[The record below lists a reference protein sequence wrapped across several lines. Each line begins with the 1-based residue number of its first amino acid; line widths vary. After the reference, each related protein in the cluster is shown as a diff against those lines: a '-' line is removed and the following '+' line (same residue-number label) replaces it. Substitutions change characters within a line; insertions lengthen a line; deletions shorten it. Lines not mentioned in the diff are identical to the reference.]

1 MAGATSMQDV
11 LSRPIDRTTPLD
23 ILLADRNGYVAVA
36 QRVLKCRARAED
48 VVQEAALR
56 LWQAQPSALHSP
68 AGYVRRMVR
77 NLAID
82 AVRQVS
88 VECRLLAPASA
99 ADDLAS
105 PCACPQARMESCEA
119 LRAVM
124 TRLGTAPARTRR
136 AMLAHRLDGVPQK
149 TIAEELRVSPTLVN
163 FMIRDATALCRQ
175 AVEEPCRPASVAA

>member
-1 MAGATSMQDV
+1 MQDV
-11 LSRPIDRTTPLD
+11 LSRPIDLNGPLD
-23 ILLADRNGYVAVA
+23 ILLADRAAFVAVA

-56 LWQAQPSALHSP
+56 LWQAHPADLRSP

-82 AVRQVS
+82 ALRQGS
-88 VECRLLAPASA
+88 LECRLLAPASA
-99 ADDLAS
+99 ADELAS

-124 TRLGTAPARTRR
+124 ARLAAAPERTRR

-149 TIAEELRVSPTLVN
+149 TIAQALRVSPTLVN

-175 AVEEPCRPASVAA
+175 AAEEPCRPAAAAA

>member
-1 MAGATSMQDV
+1 MQDT
-11 LSRPIDRTTPLD
+11 LSTPVDRNAPLD
-23 ILLADRNGYVAVA
+23 ILLADRAGYVAVA
-36 QRVLKCRARAED
+36 QRVLRCRARAED

-56 LWQAQPSALHSP
+56 LWQAQPADLHSP

-88 VECRLLAPASA
+88 VECRLLARASA
-99 ADDLAS
+99 ADALAS

-119 LRAVM
+119 LRAVVA
-124 TRLGTAPARTRR
+124 RLGTAPERTRR
-136 AMLAHRLDGVPQK
+136 AMLAHRIEGVPQK
-149 TIAEELRVSPTLVN
+149 TIAQELRVSPTLVN

-175 AVEEPCRPASVAA
+175 ALEESDTRASALATAAA